1 MPSASSFIR
10 LVGLLTVVLAVS
22 GLVAPT
28 STAFAA
34 PDGEAAA
41 APDGEAEAA
50 PDGEAEAAPDDDA
63 DGHDDGHGGGGHGD
77 GHAKGSPVDDHN
89 AQLVVWSLITFVI
102 FLIVLKA
109 VAWKPLIEGLDNR
122 EANYV
127 KLLGDAE
134 AGRDKALSMLGEYE
148 QKLKAAQAEV
158 DEIIAEARR
167 DAERTKTD
175 IIAAANAEAEATRN
189 RALDDIDRARDQ
201 ALSSI
206 FEHMHGNVM
215 AATEK
220 VLARSLNDDDH
231 KRLIDEALAEVSAN

>member
-1 MPSASSFIR
+1 MRAASSIR
-10 LVGLLTVVLAVS
+10 KLLRVLLVIAAVGAVLVPV
-22 GLVAPT
+22 G
-28 STAFAA
+28 TAFAA
-34 PDGEAAA
+34 TGGDAHG
-41 APDGEAEAA
+41 
-50 PDGEAEAAPDDDA
+50 DD
-63 DGHDDGHGGGGHGD
+63 HGG
-77 GHAKGSPVDDHN
+77 HAEKSPVEDHN
-89 AQLVVWSLITFVI
+89 VQLVVWSLITFVI
-102 FLIVLKA
+102 FLFVLKA
-109 VAWKPLIEGLDNR
+109 AAWKPLIQGLDNR

-134 AGRDKALSMLGEYE
+134 ADRDRALKMLGEYE

-175 IIAAANAEAEATRN
+175 IISAANAEAEATRT

-206 FEHMHGNVM
+206 FEHMHGNVL

-220 VLARSLNDDDH
+220 VLARSLSDDDH
-231 KRLIDEALAEVSAN
+231 QRLIDEALAEVSAN